1 MQDSCDN
8 CGIAV
13 AIRAGAHRSCPSTWC
28 MSRESWI
35 GWTHAQLTTADN
47 RAG

>member
-1 MQDSCDN
+1 
-8 CGIAV
+8 
-13 AIRAGAHRSCPSTWC
+13 

-47 RAG
+47 LGDGSPATTLA